1 MPISSAKYNAFN
13 YKDMTVWSICLLLL
27 MSFAFN
33 CLVNENFAYAVA
45 NNSLTRATN
54 EVNSVNSKCNCIVF
68 RLDDIQDYWLN
79 SVQSA
84 VMELFMSKGQNL
96 SRFDNAYCGQ

>member
-1 MPISSAKYNAFN
+1 
-13 YKDMTVWSICLLLL
+13 

-33 CLVNENFAYAVA
+33 SLVNQNLGYAVG
-45 NNSLTRATN
+45 NNNNTETTN
-54 EVNSVNSKCNCIVF
+54 EADHVNSKCNCIVF

-84 VMELFMSKGQNL
+84 VIL
-96 SRFDNAYCGQ
+96 